1 MKIAAREL
9 NLLFLTL
16 AVVLLA
22 LTYLALEA
30 KFQEWAQFEE
40 QRTDL
45 QVRRDQAQQ
54 YLESRETVEARLQEF
69 RQGLPLYSLEHK
81 VEADLLPGLEKM
93 ADQHGVELTSIRAFP
108 ERGTNDLYEISI
120 ECKGECDLPALVNF
134 LYAQQSQGVVSDV
147 RQMGVSPSKTKGAAP
162 GQLSGTFTIDYAYR
176 REAGATESKPDAPAG
191 PAPAAETAQP

>member
-9 NLLFLTL
+9 NLLFATL
-16 AVVLLA
+16 AVVVLA
-22 LTYLALEA
+22 LTYVALEA
-30 KFQEWAQFEE
+30 RFEEWAQFEE

-45 QVRRDQAQQ
+45 LTRQDQAQQ
-54 YLESRETVEARLQEF
+54 YLDSRGAVEARLQEF
-69 RQGLPLYSLEHK
+69 RQGLPLYSMEHK
-81 VEADLLPGLEKM
+81 VEADLLPGLEKT
-93 ADQHGVELTSIRAFP
+93 AEQHGLELTSVRAFA

-120 ECKGECDLPALVNF
+120 ECKGECDLPGLVNF

-162 GQLSGTFTIDYAYR
+162 GQLSGTFVIDYAYR
-176 REAGATESKPDAPAG
+176 REAGAAGSPAES